1 MLLDT
6 IYQKLHEQSV
16 CESGYEFSVRY
27 LGKSRS
33 YYSVL
38 KARKEEPSIEALSTL
53 EISLKNTSA
62 IFSDRHPVL
71 TRTRITLQQLSDEV
85 KSYREERSNDLLA
98 HIE

>member
-1 MLLDT
+1 MLIES
-6 IYQKLHEQSV
+6 IYQILHDQSI
-16 CESGYEFSVRY
+16 CDSGYEFSVRY

-85 KSYREERSNDLLA
+85 KTYREKRSNDLLA

>member
-1 MLLDT
+1 MLIES
-6 IYQKLHEQSV
+6 IYQTLHDQSI
-16 CESGYEFSVRY
+16 CDSGYEFSVRY

-71 TRTRITLQQLSDEV
+71 KRTRIALQQLSDEV